1 MTIPARSVA
10 GSWAFRFEA
19 RSNDLEATMRRYS
32 VDEVLLSSP
41 SINGH
46 VEHRI
51 REICTRMERPVR
63 RLRMELRDLD
73 A

>member
-1 MTIPARSVA
+1 
-10 GSWAFRFEA
+10 
-19 RSNDLEATMRRYS
+19 MRRYS
-32 VDEVLLSSP
+32 VDEVVLSSP
-41 SINGH
+41 AINGH